1 MFLTDTHCHL
11 DFDVFQSDFK
21 DVVQRCKAAGL
32 HHIIDPGIDIKSCR
46 AAIRL
51 AEAHPGFLFAAVG
64 IHPNDAQ
71 GWNENTLPAL
81 REMAAHPRVV
91 AIGEIGLDYY
101 RDRVARPVQHARLRE
116 QLTLAAEAGKP
127 VILHSRDANGDI
139 YPILKN
145 WCADLKKTGSPLAER
160 PGVMHSFDGAYVE
173 AARFT
178 ALGFKIGIGGPVTY
192 ANAKERQALAAAL
205 PLKDLLLETDAPFLT
220 PVPRRGQRNEPAYVQ
235 YVAQKI
241 AELKHTAIEAV
252 AEAAFQNSIRLFG
265 IGEL

>member
-1 MFLTDTHCHL
+1 MLLTDTHCHL

-21 DVVQRCKAAGL
+21 DVVQRCKLAGL

-51 AEAHPGFLFAAVG
+51 AETHPGFIFAAVG
-64 IHPNDAQ
+64 IHPNDTQDWDAK
-71 GWNENTLPAL
+71 TLPAL
-81 REMAAHPRVV
+81 REMAGYPCVV

-101 RDRVARPVQHARLRE
+101 RDRVARPVQQARLRE
-116 QLTLAAEAGKP
+116 QLALAAETGKP
-127 VILHSRDANGDI
+127 VILHSRDANSEL
-139 YPILKN
+139 YPILET
-145 WCADLKKTGSPLAER
+145 WCGELSQAGSPLAER
-160 PGVMHSFDGAYVE
+160 PGVLHAFDGSYDE

-178 ALGFKIGIGGPVTY
+178 ALGFKIGMGGPVTY
-192 ANAKERQALAAAL
+192 PNAKERQALAMAL

-241 AELKHTAIEAV
+241 AVLKQISIEAV
-252 AEAAFQNSIRLFG
+252 AEAAFQNAICLFG
-265 IGEL
+265 MGEL